1 MVHLQTQIIVPF
13 YKESYNAN
21 ESTRSRKD
29 CKYYCEYIDY
39 ETAAAIMHKLYDEVG
54 QHTENESLA
63 VSLEML
69 SQAYSQ

>member
-1 MVHLQTQIIVPF
+1 MPTSQQEAERIVNIIG
-13 YKESYNAN
+13 
-21 ESTRSRKD
+21 
-29 CKYYCEYIDY
+29 EYIDY
-39 ETAAAIMHKLYDEVG
+39 ETAAAIMHQLYDEVG